1 MSLRRELA
9 GVLAR
14 DSRYSIEAYEFIFAA
29 LDHAKILRRKRRK
42 RAQSRARRSRS
53 SEVLRH
59 VTGREL
65 CEAARD
71 LALELYGLL
80 AITVLEQWGI
90 RSTSDIG
97 NVVYN
102 LIASGD
108 LEKTPSDSREDF
120 DNVFDFETGLRQNF
134 GLALDDVA

>member
-14 DSRYSIEAYEFIFAA
+14 DSRYSIEAYEFAFAA

-42 RAQSRARRSRS
+42 RAQSKARRSRS

-65 CEAARD
+65 CEASRD

-80 AITVLEQWGI
+80 AITVLAQWGI